1 MVQLLCPASHG
12 SASALSSSDTARR
25 PPTAGPLPRYVIAAL
40 ANESAR
46 VRGALPGQ
54 RNDFLFRAA
63 VALGQLVGGG
73 QLDEDTARDRLREAC
88 ASHILAGAF
97 GALQADATITS
108 GLTRGAAE
116 PRTGRTT
123 A

>member
-1 MVQLLCPASHG
+1 MNRPAS
-12 SASALSSSDTARR
+12 
-25 PPTAGPLPRYVIAAL
+25 
-40 ANESAR
+40 
-46 VRGALPGQ
+46 GAPLPGQ
-54 RNDFLFRAA
+54 RNHTLFRAA

-73 QLDEDTARDRLREAC
+73 QLDEHTARDRLREAC
-88 ASHILAGAF
+88 AGHILAGAF
-97 GALQADATITS
+97 TAVEADATITS